1 MLAATPCRAGDPFL
15 LGDERFQVRVVPGD
29 SGLFAKFGPRF
40 DTSARIDSV
49 KSDGEEFLAQEGL
62 VDEFNQRWLPPPGYD
77 QAPSP
82 GNLFMKIG
90 VGLLRRT
97 RITPYRFWDPY
108 PLVTSAKTEIVSR
121 DDRSVVFEQV
131 IPPSGDRGYRY
142 RKSYVVSPE
151 QHRVEIT
158 YELENLGSQ
167 EIEIDQYNHNWLAL
181 SPASPSAPW
190 TIRTPLIPG
199 PRSLLHCQVSPGEL
213 MFHAVPQEVVYFTF
227 AQNENPSK
235 SSTVVSDGRKRI
247 SITCHFSA
255 SRLSIFTQG
264 NLLAP
269 EIFAHFRIP
278 PGGTASWRRDY
289 VFQTPAPLSLRIPQW
304 CL

>member
-1 MLAATPCRAGDPFL
+1 MLAATPCRAEVPFL

-29 SGLFAKFGPRF
+29 DSLTAKFGPRF

-49 KSDGEEFLAQEGL
+49 QSDGEEFLAREGL

-77 QAPSP
+77 EAPSP
-82 GNLFMKIG
+82 GNLFLKIG

-108 PLVTSAKTEIVSR
+108 PLITSAKTELVSR

-131 IPPSGDRGYRY
+131 MPPSGTGGYRY

-151 QHRVEIT
+151 KKRVEIA
-158 YELENLGSQ
+158 YELANLGSQ
-167 EIEIDQYNHNWLAL
+167 EIEIDQYNHNWLVL
-181 SPASPSAPW
+181 SPASPSTPW

-213 MFHAVPQEVVYFTF
+213 MFHAVPQEVIYFTF
-227 AQNENPSK
+227 AQNNSPST
-235 SSTVVSDGRKRI
+235 SSTFVSDGRKRI

-255 SRLSIFTQG
+255 SRFSVFTQG

-278 PGGTASWRRDY
+278 PGGTANWRRVY
-289 VFQTPAPLSLRIPQW
+289 VFQTAPALSQGVPHW